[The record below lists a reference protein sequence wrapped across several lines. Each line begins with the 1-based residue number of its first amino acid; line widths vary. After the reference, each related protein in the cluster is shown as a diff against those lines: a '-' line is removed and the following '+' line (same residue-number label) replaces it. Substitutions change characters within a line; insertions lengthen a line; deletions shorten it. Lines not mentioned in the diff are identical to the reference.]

1 MQTFTITSLLT
12 LALAALSTAAPA
24 ERRQFEAQLTFYGAA
39 GASYTLSVPTDA
51 SEFYIGKLF
60 LLGLHFSPALIPLF
74 SLCLSIAILQS
85 NDANK
90 Q

>member
-24 ERRQFEAQLTFYGAA
+24 ERRQFQAQLTFYGAA

-51 SEFYIGKLF
+51 SEFYIGKTTHALF
-60 LLGLHFSPALIPLF
+60 LFLFIPLD
-74 SLCLSIAILQS
+74 LCFDINLY
-85 NDANK
+85 
-90 Q
+90 